1 MGAKGKKGF
10 QIPFLSLAIQATGRP
25 SAKPALVS
33 LISAPLESCTVL
45 VQGHA
50 LYQGGVQGGVRGGER
65 AGLL

>member
-1 MGAKGKKGF
+1 MTSTGAKGKKGF
-10 QIPFLSLAIQATGRP
+10 QIPFLSLTVQATGRP

-33 LISAPLESCTVL
+33 LILAPLKSCTVL

-50 LYQGGVQGGVRGGER
+50 LYWGGVRGGER